1 MTAASR
7 ATFVSLVISHAAQL
21 AYVED
26 SRGAYELLSRTD
38 RLLRYLDGR
47 NPRVSAAAEVDA
59 LLLYAEVLN
68 LCAPHSVELVLGSL
82 DSEALRDETVFRGA
96 LLESLAACMED
107 RAKCEAD
114 YALSGG
120 SLIVTV
126 VPAPLSLS
134 TRTTGTP

>member
-7 ATFVSLVISHAAQL
+7 STFVSVVISHAAQL

-26 SRGAYELLSRTD
+26 SRGAYELLSRAD

-47 NPRVSAAAEVDA
+47 TPRVPAAAEIDA
-59 LLLYAEVLN
+59 LALYVEVLN
-68 LCAPHSVELVLGSL
+68 LCAPHSVELDRGAL
-82 DSEALRDETVFRGA
+82 DPEALRDETVLRGT
-96 LLESLAACMED
+96 LLESLD
-107 RAKCEAD
+107 SRLRAGAGGRPD
-114 YALSGG
+114 YAVSGG